1 MFFPNW
7 IVLLFNAGTKQGKV
21 SQGETL
27 KFKAA
32 DAKSKDTD
40 SITTLKFKVP
50 SDFGRP
56 GAILVEHK
64 NNNEFFLKAITLEM
78 ADVTTIHFP
87 CDSWIVDTK
96 MNGGKPRVF
105 FNNQVSSAPK
115 CGSKERKLS
124 QHIHSYGHL
133 SNLKPMYQVWED
145 FNK

>member
-64 NNNEFFLKAITLEM
+64 NNNEFFLKAITLHGLSYQYYKKHHIPVILKMDILPSRLILLIRHQHTQTDLCTIVEYM
-78 ADVTTIHFP
+78 ANFHV
-87 CDSWIVDTK
+87 
-96 MNGGKPRVF
+96 
-105 FNNQVSSAPK
+105 AEK
-115 CGSKERKLS
+115 CIYER
-124 QHIHSYGHL
+124 I
-133 SNLKPMYQVWED
+133 
-145 FNK
+145 